1 MPHTYRVVV
10 KGNTTQAI
18 YAAQTRGFAIVGIIQ
33 NGKPDSSGNTRNT
46 ILGVEHTSERAIV
59 DWFSD
64 GASHPPFPPG
74 DLLYY
79 FGKDGGSKDDRH
91 LLDFDVEEDA
101 PKVWMMKDD
110 LEGLSEPHQIPLA
123 EYDVGEAVVT
133 VWKTHYYKYRVE
145 LTQLRNG
152 RAVVVLSE
160 ASTEHTP
167 EDAARWLL
175 LKAQQQGY
183 VTGLAIERLRD
194 ATRVSRR
201 NPGWHMDDDL
211 DGFQGFDG
219 SEPHPFSVSTL
230 VPGLRG
236 KPLYRYFDSFKDA
249 LIYARGRAR
258 AGKKLREGGKA
269 YFIMSQDS
277 ETPAYRVFR
286 GNLGA
291 EQAPGAK
298 HYTEKREFVLVQ
310 KAEGKIKG
318 YPDRTHWVMDK
329 ASSVE
334 ILNAEIEK
342 SRKQRLRPE
351 PKHVRISK
359 ETRAKHGGK

>member
-33 NGKPDSSGNTRNT
+33 NGKPDSSGNT

-59 DWFSD
+59 DWLSD
-64 GASHPPFPPG
+64 GARQPPFSSG

-79 FGKDGGSKDDRH
+79 KDEESNEERKKVW
-91 LLDFDVEEDA
+91 LASDVEEDA
-101 PKVWMMKDD
+101 PKGWTMKDD

-167 EDAARWLL
+167 EDAARRLL

-291 EQAPGAK
+291 EQAPGSK

-329 ASSVE
+329 VNSVE

-359 ETRAKHGGK
+359 ETRAKHGGR